1 MCDKSLII
9 HLKILLNL
17 TKECKK
23 NNTMFITLVQNKLY
37 YLLVKIKRRNVFS
50 DVFIFYKFIRQS
62 TA

>member
-1 MCDKSLII
+1 
-9 HLKILLNL
+9 
-17 TKECKK
+17 
-23 NNTMFITLVQNKLY
+23 MFITLVQNKLY